1 MAATETGATMFHPAS
16 IGRWGLTAD
25 EYWLFRHNGFL
36 RLQHRVPANHVAA
49 MREVIDREIARASP
63 PLRRNDAGQVHR
75 LDRLLDRSPVFLDV
89 LRLPKVIDPLRSLLG
104 PNLFVLR
111 NRHNHATTNRPGD
124 IPFRLHRDI
133 VQWSRPVVTAIVHLE
148 ETRVDNGCT
157 HVVPGS
163 HLAAFAGM
171 APDGGGGNWADD
183 HPEYQAFGGQA
194 LPVPMPAGG
203 VLVFDS
209 LLFHSVG
216 TNTTG
221 GTRMSAAFA
230 FHSTDELD
238 DSAQPQRVLLCGER
252 IYKGNDR
259 HYPPH
264 EPSPHGHV
272 PVGRHSDA

>member
-1 MAATETGATMFHPAS
+1 MFRPVS
-16 IGRWGLTAD
+16 TGRWALTAD

-36 RLQHRVPANHVAA
+36 RLRHQVPATYVAA
-49 MREVIDREIARASP
+49 MREVIDSELARASP
-63 PLRRNDAGQVHR
+63 PMRHNDAGQIHR
-75 LDRLLDRSPVFLDV
+75 LDGLLDRSPVFAQV
-89 LRLPKVIDPLRSLLG
+89 LRLPQVVEPLMSLLG
-104 PNLFVLR
+104 PNVFVLR

-133 VQWSRPVVTAIVHLE
+133 VQWSRPVVTAIVSLE
-148 ETRVDNGCT
+148 DTSVDNGCT

-183 HPEYQAFGGQA
+183 HPEYEAFAAQA
-194 LPVPMPAGG
+194 VPIPMATGG
-203 VLVFDS
+203 VLLFDS

-221 GTRMSAAFA
+221 RTRLSTAFA
-230 FHSTDELD
+230 FHSVDELD
-238 DSAQPQRVLLCGER
+238 DSPQPQRVLLCGDR

-259 HYPPH
+259 HKSPRH
-264 EPSPHGHV
+264 EPSTDHHV